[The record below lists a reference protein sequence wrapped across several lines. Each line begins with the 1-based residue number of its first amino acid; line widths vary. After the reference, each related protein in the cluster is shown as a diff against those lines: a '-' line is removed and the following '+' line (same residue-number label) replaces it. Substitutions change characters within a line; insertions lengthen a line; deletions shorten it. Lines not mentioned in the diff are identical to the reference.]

1 MSSNEII
8 ERLVVEVSSDPL
20 SPVKNFNAAVEYEKL
35 NQTASAVG
43 FYLRAVE
50 YGYETHPLIAYASL
64 LRISICMEGQKD
76 RNWTVSNTLLQ
87 AIAFLPTRPEAYFL
101 MSRFYEKSAQWQ
113 ESYTQACIG
122 QVYSKQRLEELPV
135 HVDYIGDLGFMFQ
148 RAVSAWWVGRREE
161 SISTFLTLSASQTLP
176 LNYKQAVSDNL
187 ERLGIL

>member
-35 NQTASAVG
+35 HQSASAVG

-64 LRISICMEGQKD
+64 LRISICMESQKD
-76 RNWTVSNTLLQ
+76 RNWTVSNTILQ

-101 MSRFYEKSAQWQ
+101 MSRFYERSAQWQ
-113 ESYTQACIG
+113 ESYTYACLG
-122 QVYSKQRLEELPV
+122 QVYSKNRLEPLPTDV
-135 HVDYIGDLGFMFQ
+135 TYIGDLGLMFQ
-148 RAVSAWWVGRREE
+148 RAISAWWIGRNDE
-161 SISTFLTLSASQTLP
+161 SVSTLLFLAASPDLP
-176 LNYKQAVSDNL
+176 FMYKQAVSDNL
-187 ERLGIL
+187 SRLGIV

>member
-35 NQTASAVG
+35 HQTASAVG

-50 YGYETHPLIAYASL
+50 YGFETHPLIAYASL

-101 MSRFYEKSAQWQ
+101 LSRFYEKSTQWQ
-113 ESYTQACIG
+113 ESYTNACLG
-122 QVYSKQRLEELPV
+122 QVFSKQRLENLPV
-135 HVDYIGDLGFMFQ
+135 DVEYIGEQGLLFQ
-148 RAVSAWWVGRREE
+148 RAVSAWWIGRKDE
-161 SISTFLTLSASQTLP
+161 SVNILLALSASPSLP
-176 LNYKQAVSDNL
+176 FNYKQAVSDNL
-187 ERLGIL
+187 SRLEIL

>member
-35 NQTASAVG
+35 HQTASAVG

-50 YGYETHPLIAYASL
+50 YGFVTHPLIAYASL

-87 AIAFLPTRPEAYFL
+87 AIAFIPTRPEAYFL
-101 MSRFYEKSAQWQ
+101 LSRFYEKSAQWQ
-113 ESYTQACIG
+113 ESYTNACVG
-122 QVYSKQRLEELPV
+122 QVYSKQRLEDLPV
-135 HVDYIGDLGFMFQ
+135 DVDYIGDLGLLFQ
-148 RAVSAWWVGRREE
+148 RAVSAWWIGRKDE
-161 SISTFLTLSASQTLP
+161 SINILLALSASPNLP
-176 LNYKQAVSDNL
+176 FNYKQAVSDNL
-187 ERLGIL
+187 ARLEIL